1 MCVHVLFAE
10 CPTRILKQLSN
21 LRRYATKVFRAIRT
35 MRAVRQFIEKK
46 VDDETVTQVLEA
58 GRWAGSAK
66 NIQPWKFIVIKDRIT
81 LGRLAQC
88 GRYASHLSEA
98 AFAVV
103 IVSEPAPI
111 AEFDSGRAAQ
121 NMMLAAWSLG
131 VGSCIATMDQEDDAK
146 KVLGMPNDK
155 KLHQAISFGYPDV
168 GVTPTIEGKPP
179 REVLASMG
187 RKPLSEIVR
196 YEHWTS

>member
-1 MCVHVLFAE
+1 
-10 CPTRILKQLSN
+10 
-21 LRRYATKVFRAIRT
+21 
-35 MRAVRQFIEKK
+35 MRAVRQFIDKK
-46 VDDETVTQVLEA
+46 VDDETVTRVLEA

-66 NIQPWKFIVIKDRIT
+66 NIQPWKFIVIEDRKT
-81 LGRLAQC
+81 LERLAQC
-88 GRYASHLSEA
+88 GRYASHLREA
-98 AFAVV
+98 AFAIV

-111 AEFDSGRAAQ
+111 VEFDSGRAAQ

-131 VGSCIATMDQEDDAK
+131 IGSCIATMHQEDDAR
-146 KVLGMPNDK
+146 KVLGIPNQK

-187 RKPLSEIVR
+187 RKPLGEIVC
-196 YEHWTS
+196 YEHWMS

>member
-1 MCVHVLFAE
+1 MC
-10 CPTRILKQLSN
+10 
-21 LRRYATKVFRAIRT
+21 
-35 MRAVRQFIEKK
+35 AVRQFTDKR
-46 VDDETVTQVLEA
+46 VDDQSVIQVLEA

-66 NIQPWKFIVIKDRIT
+66 NVQPWKFIVIKDRKT
-81 LGRLAQC
+81 LWRLALC
-88 GRYASHLSEA
+88 GRYGSHLRDA

-103 IVSEPAPI
+103 IVSEPVPI

-131 VGSCIATMDQEDDAK
+131 IGSCIATMDQEDDAK
-146 KVLGMPNDK
+146 KVLDIPNQK

-168 GVTPTIEGKPP
+168 SVTPTIEGKPP

-187 RKPLSEIVR
+187 RKPLREIVC
-196 YEHWTS
+196 YERWMS